1 MGLGDVVSVLETYRG
16 REKTLRTLQYG
27 LLFLTPAARDSPSTK
42 AVLEAISAQV
52 GGVRVILRLF
62 DDLSM
67 LQYSKEVLRQSKGKD
82 WIVRWLEVANIVVD
96 QLFFP
101 VEHLAWARDVKI
113 LRGSSSSLWHASLL
127 LWAASLVL
135 TILRSLRKIS
145 LMQQNNVRLAAEEKE
160 RQEEKYETE
169 LLTIIMHA
177 ADLLNAL
184 NWLPNRPWSKPFPVW
199 QVGVFGL
206 VSSLIGFQ
214 KLIQPRL

>member
-1 MGLGDVVSVLETYRG
+1 MGLPEVVRVLESYRG

-27 LLFLTPAARDSPSTK
+27 LLFITPAARHSSRAT
-42 AVLEAISAQV
+42 LEAISSQI
-52 GGVRVILRLF
+52 GGARVILRLL

-67 LQYSKEVLRQSKGKD
+67 LQYSLGVLRQGKGED
-82 WIVRWLEVANIVVD
+82 RVVRCLDLASIVVD

-101 VEHLAWARDVKI
+101 MEHLAWARDVKL
-113 LRGSSSSLWHASLL
+113 LRGSSSPLWHASLL
-127 LWAASLVL
+127 LWAASLVF

-145 LMQQNNVRLAAEEKE
+145 LMQQYASELTAEEKE
-160 RQEEKYETE
+160 KREEQRDAE

-184 NWLPNRPWSKPFPVW
+184 NWLPNRLWSKAFPQW

-206 VSSLIGFQ
+206 TSSLIGFY
-214 KLIQPRL
+214 KLLTAK

>member
-1 MGLGDVVSVLETYRG
+1 MRLEEVVEVLESYRG
-16 REKTLRTLQYG
+16 REKALRTLQYG
-27 LLFLTPAARDSPSTK
+27 LLFITSAARHSKRAT
-42 AVLEAISAQV
+42 LEAISSQIGA
-52 GGVRVILRLF
+52 VRIILRLF

-67 LQYSKEVLRQSKGKD
+67 LQYSREVLRQGNGED
-82 WIVRWLEVANIVVD
+82 WMVRCLEVANIVVD

-113 LRGSSSSLWHASLL
+113 LRGSSSRFWHASLL

-135 TILRSLRKIS
+135 TISRSLRKIS
-145 LMQQNNVRLAAEEKE
+145 LLPQDVSRLTSEEKE
-160 RQEEKYETE
+160 RKEEKYEEE

-184 NWLPNRPWSKPFPVW
+184 NWLPNRPWSKSFPMW

-206 VSSLIGFQ
+206 ISSLIGFH
-214 KLIQPRL
+214 KLLQVRKS

>member
-1 MGLGDVVSVLETYRG
+1 MGLTEAVQVLETYRG
-16 REKTLRTLQYG
+16 REKALRTLQYG
-27 LLFLTPAARDSPSTK
+27 LLALTPVARHKGNRATLEAVSSQFGAAR
-42 AVLEAISAQV
+42 I
-52 GGVRVILRLF
+52 ILRLF

-67 LQYSKEVLRQSKGKD
+67 LQYSLKVLRKGKEGD
-82 WIVRWLEVANIVVD
+82 WLVRWLEVANTVVD

-113 LRGSSSSLWHASLL
+113 VRGSSSPLWHASLL

-135 TILRSLRKIS
+135 TILR
-145 LMQQNNVRLAAEEKE
+145 
-160 RQEEKYETE
+160 ETRNDKREAE

-184 NWLPNRPWSKPFPVW
+184 NWLPNRPWSKSFPVW

-206 VSSLIGFQ
+206 VSSLIGFH
-214 KLIQPRL
+214 KLLQPSS

>member
-135 TILRSLRKIS
+135 TILR
-145 LMQQNNVRLAAEEKE
+145 E

-199 QVGVFGL
+199 QVRSQRTWRPWHLPFPLWQVGVFGL